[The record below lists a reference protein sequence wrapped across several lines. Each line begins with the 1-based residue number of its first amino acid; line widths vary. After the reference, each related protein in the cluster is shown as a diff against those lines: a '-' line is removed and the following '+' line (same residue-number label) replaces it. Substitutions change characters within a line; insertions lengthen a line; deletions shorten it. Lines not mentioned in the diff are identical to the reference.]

1 MDYRLYFLNDRGHIT
16 DRVDLDC
23 EDDDH
28 AAQVAA
34 TYVDG
39 RDMEL
44 WSRDRKVR
52 EFPSR
57 EA

>member
-1 MDYRLYFLNDRGHIT
+1 MDYRLYFLNDRGHII

-34 TYVDG
+34 GYADG

-52 EFPSR
+52 AFPLR
-57 EA
+57 QA